1 MTRIITLTTDFGST
15 DPFVGIMKGVIL
27 SIAPH
32 ARLVDLTHEIA
43 TGNILT
49 AALTIEAAIHYFP
62 RETIHLAVVDP
73 GVGTTRKPIAIQHNN
88 QYFVGPD
95 NGLFSLILNNN
106 NDNQNSS
113 EQSSQ
118 TARIIHLTNKK
129 YFRKPLS
136 PTFHGRDIFAPV
148 AGHLAL
154 HTDINQ
160 LGTPLTHIH
169 EINIPPLIH
178 HNDNTITAQVIA
190 VDHFGNLITNCQ
202 DQDLAHHQGDTTG
215 ITINLPAD
223 SPYHKNNPDSPDLLI
238 IPRLSRTF
246 AEVNHE
252 KPLAYIGSTRRLEI
266 AIRDANAAQQFA
278 LKPGSSIHITI
289 SDTEISS

>member
-1 MTRIITLTTDFGST
+1 MTPIITLTTDFGST

-27 SIAPH
+27 STAPH
-32 ARLVDLTHEIA
+32 ARLVDLTHEISP
-43 TGNILT
+43 GNILA
-49 AALTIEAAIHYFP
+49 AALTIEAAIPYFP
-62 RETIHLAVVDP
+62 EGTIHLAVVDP

-106 NDNQNSS
+106 NDNQKSS

-118 TARIIHLTNKK
+118 STRIIHLTNDT
-129 YFRKPLS
+129 YFRKPVS

-154 HTDINQ
+154 GTDINQ
-160 LGTPLTHIH
+160 LGTPITNMQTL
-169 EINIPPLIH
+169 NIPTLIL
-178 HNDNTITAQVIA
+178 HNNNTITAQVIA
-190 VDHFGNLITNCQ
+190 IDHFGNLITNCKREDLPPHQ
-202 DQDLAHHQGDTTG
+202 PDQ
-215 ITINLPAD
+215 ITITVNLPED
-223 SPYHKNNPDSPDLLI
+223 SLYCTNNPDSPDPLI

-252 KPLAYIGSTRRLEI
+252 EPLAYFGSTGRLEI

-278 LKPGSSIHITI
+278 LKPGANIHITI
-289 SDTEISS
+289 SNTEISS